1 MAQQRS
7 GIVGYLIVTFII
19 GLFVVFLY
27 DLLFSAP
34 DHRQGTIIEKIFVP
48 ARSVTGA
55 APYGGVKRGIY
66 SITTQQEEQWIA
78 LVRMENGEILKVHC
92 LPGHYQAKKVGD
104 VIHFKK
110 YEGKLLH
117 IEYFAHNEEE
127 AN

>member
-7 GIVGYLIVTFII
+7 GIVGYVIIAIII
-19 GLFVVFLY
+19 GLFGVFFY

-34 DHRQGTIIEKIFVP
+34 DHRQGTIIEKIFIP
-48 ARSVTGA
+48 SRSATGA
-55 APYGGVKRGIY
+55 TPYGGVKRANY
-66 SITTQQEEQWIA
+66 FITSQQEEQWIA
-78 LVRMENGEILKVHC
+78 IVRMENGEILKVHC
-92 LPGHYQAKKVGD
+92 LPGHYQAKNVGD

-127 AN
+127 D